1 MTSKDIVAG
10 LVTPIVIIVSTLSY
24 VASIF
29 TGPFAGVLPMA
40 IGYGLISAALMAFLF
55 ALFSDVPFVIAGP
68 DSKPAAV
75 LAAMAA
81 TLTAPLVGRAATA
94 NEGLVLILVL
104 VAGTVVTGL
113 VLLLLGLFKM
123 GRWIRFVPFP
133 VIAGF
138 MAASGWFLA
147 LGGIHV
153 LAGSAWSWNLLW
165 QVVAGQH
172 LAQLLVG
179 LSLAIVGH
187 WSRRF
192 NNPLALPAV
201 LIGGSI
207 LVHVVLLSAG
217 YSTGAARSAG
227 WLLDLG
233 SGVEWPGPAL
243 LTTVET
249 VDPRV
254 FLQASGD
261 YMALVVVTAM
271 TLLLS
276 MVAIEVETRQDLDL
290 DREMRLNGLIN
301 LLVGLAAGMVGTVSV
316 SRTLFNY
323 RTGARERTSGMLAS
337 VLCLATF
344 ALGTK
349 LLSFVPVPVLGAL
362 LIQIGTEM
370 LGDWLIKIRRSIQP
384 TDYIQVVIIFLV
396 IVAWNF
402 VGGVVVG
409 ISTACITFAVNT
421 SRIRLVKLGLDRSTY
436 GSRVDRPA
444 LQQEELVRHGNR
456 IQIIWLHG
464 FIFFGS
470 AHRLLRHIQDIVH
483 QQDGTCRSIIVDF
496 RQVLGID
503 SSASMSLMRLCQFAE
518 REGFVVVFSEVP
530 PRVERLLR
538 LSGILRTNDPFS
550 QLFANLDSA
559 LEWCEDQ
566 LLGEL
571 MSPEDALRSTEE
583 WLATEIGSKE
593 LLARLLSRL
602 DKAEYQAGEALFVQG
617 EHGDSLYLLYAGRVT
632 VLYRT
637 PEGAQL
643 RLRSLV
649 GHTVIGEM
657 GLYRTMPRGAS
668 VRADIPTAAYR
679 LSRTAMEE
687 MEQHDPALAS
697 AFHRFIIR
705 MLATR
710 VDFANREI
718 AGLQR

>member
-94 NEGLVLILVL
+94 NEGLVLSLVL

-165 QVVAGQH
+165 QLVAGQH

-409 ISTACITFAVNT
+409 IITACITFAVNT

-470 AHRLLRHIQDIVH
+470 AHRLLQHIQDIVH